1 MQFYKE
7 RPILTN
13 LTECNHILT
22 DYERICDKYYII
34 AIASHLLNA
43 CVFPAPITFDPNT
56 AQSNLSL
63 SEELTSVQY
72 GSKQV
77 APDNPERCVNRVCV
91 LGTPGFSSGRHRW
104 TVDVGQGRDWYIGV
118 ARESIQ
124 RKNTVFL
131 DPGEGFW
138 VIGRTNGDSYW
149 AQTPN
154 RTKLVVK
161 QKPERITVELDY
173 AKSKVVFI
181 NNTDGSVM
189 HTFKD
194 KFTERI
200 FPYFSP
206 GLYEEGKISSPITIC
221 AHTITLKMD

>member
-1 MQFYKE
+1 MCV
-7 RPILTN
+7 RDILIN
-13 LTECNHILT
+13 SAKHLGILKF
-22 DYERICDKYYII
+22 EVWKKMAGMVKY
-34 AIASHLLNA
+34 
-43 CVFPAPITFDPNT
+43 APITFDPNT
-56 AQSNLSL
+56 AQSNLSF

-72 GSKQV
+72 GSKQIT
-77 APDNPERCVNRVCV
+77 PDNLERCVNRVCV

-104 TVDVGQGRDWYIGV
+104 TVDVGQGRDWYIGA

-131 DPGEGFW
+131 DPSEGFW

-154 RTKLVVK
+154 RTKLMVR

-173 AKSKVVFI
+173 TKGKVVFT
-181 NNTDGSVM
+181 NNTDGSIM

-206 GLYEEGKISSPITIC
+206 GLYEEGKTSSPITIC
-221 AHTITLKMD
+221 AQTIALTME